1 MVEIGKIRL
10 LGLIGITLTG
20 SSAIWQERRLTM
32 KRLLFFLMVFTFVF
46 LCFFAAK
53 SFATPGT
60 PESVGASPK
69 ETYSWT
75 EKLKRGGL
83 NIVSSPVEIA
93 RSIQVT
99 SNEESLLKGW
109 TVGLVKGFGDGFLRL
124 GAGLVDVLTCPF
136 NFPDSNK
143 GPLIQP
149 EYVWEKPGPKYS

>member
-1 MVEIGKIRL
+1 
-10 LGLIGITLTG
+10 
-20 SSAIWQERRLTM
+20 M
-32 KRLLFFLMVFTFVF
+32 KRIFFFSIILAFAFVGYF
-46 LCFFAAK
+46 PAKGFAV
-53 SFATPGT
+53 TGT
-60 PESVGASPK
+60 ETGVAASPPAIY
-69 ETYSWT
+69 TWND
-75 EKLKRGGL
+75 KLKRGGM

-93 RSIQVT
+93 RSIQIT

-143 GPLIQP
+143 GPLIKP